1 MNSTPPVLTITA
13 ADRQH
18 DAVASA
24 LAQRL
29 GIPLSTDTSPDR
41 GSDFNLVVAPRAHDD
56 YQLELHFP
64 GTRLAPLYV
73 DFLSD
78 TLKYRQQFGGGR
90 QQPIARALGLKK
102 GINPVVADATA
113 GLGRDAFIL
122 ASLGCIVHM
131 VERNAVIHA
140 LLEDGLRRLTAGMAA
155 GNPLRKRLHLYC
167 ADSALWLKHCEQPI
181 DIIYLDPMY
190 PHRSKSALVKKEM
203 RILRS
208 LVGDDLDVPALLDIA
223 LTVAR
228 KRVVVKRP
236 KTAPTISAIVPSHG
250 IESRKTRYD
259 VYLTSTAVPGVATSE
274 R

>member
-102 GINPVVADATA
+102 G
-113 GLGRDAFIL
+113 
-122 ASLGCIVHM
+122 
-131 VERNAVIHA
+131 
-140 LLEDGLRRLTAGMAA
+140 
-155 GNPLRKRLHLYC
+155 Y
-167 ADSALWLKHCEQPI
+167 
-181 DIIYLDPMY
+181 
-190 PHRSKSALVKKEM
+190 
-203 RILRS
+203 
-208 LVGDDLDVPALLDIA
+208 
-223 LTVAR
+223 
-228 KRVVVKRP
+228 
-236 KTAPTISAIVPSHG
+236 
-250 IESRKTRYD
+250 
-259 VYLTSTAVPGVATSE
+259 
-274 R
+274 